1 MMMPTIKRPIL
12 KNMETFFDDTDNN
25 ILSWRRMTDAEY
37 NSRVAG
43 LNDSRY
49 EALQVRDC
57 EEDEE
62 LFRLLY

>member
-43 LNDSRY
+43 LSDSRY